1 MARYPVHVTIPPS
14 SDRYGHDILASDP
27 HLREERRRRPT
38 SERITAEPGLL
49 IEDVQSGFVGEIV
62 RVGRVAGAWQFE
74 LEDRVGARRSFPMG
88 RGYWIEGRPVEL
100 VAPEVGSAAYTA
112 GVGAKKTGP
121 APRTV
126 AGHTVTASGSLHVAH
141 RARVARESRIWVEGK
156 HDAELVQKVWGED
169 LALEGVVVEEL
180 LGVDHLEDVLRAFG
194 PSDDRRAGILVDHL
208 VPGSKESRIAEKV
221 AHLPGVLVRGH
232 PYVDVWQAVKPGAL
246 GMRAWP
252 QVPRGEDIKVGT
264 LRRMG
269 WPHTTAH
276 DVGLGWARIL
286 SRVQS
291 YKDLKPT
298 LLGRMEELI
307 DFVTEPGTH

>member
-1 MARYPVHVTIPPS
+1 M
-14 SDRYGHDILASDP
+14 
-27 HLREERRRRPT
+27 
-38 SERITAEPGLL
+38 
-49 IEDVQSGFVGEIV
+49 
-62 RVGRVAGAWQFE
+62 
-74 LEDRVGARRSFPMG
+74 
-88 RGYWIEGRPVEL
+88 
-100 VAPEVGSAAYTA
+100 
-112 GVGAKKTGP
+112 
-121 APRTV
+121 
-126 AGHTVTASGSLHVAH
+126 
-141 RARVARESRIWVEGK
+141 
-156 HDAELVQKVWGED
+156 
-169 LALEGVVVEEL
+169 
-180 LGVDHLEDVLRAFG
+180 DHLEDVLRAFG

-291 YKDLKPT
+291 YKDLEPS